1 MRSKKPLQR
10 AILLPRGLP
19 RRRITQSAPGQ
30 IALLHAIAHIEL
42 NAVDLTL
49 DIASRTTQ
57 TQPPVHFYH
66 DWLDG
71 ADDEAQHFLMLS
83 DRFADLGAAYG
94 DLKPPFNI
102 TAHNAARFSAA
113 FYGPLVTRDD
123 LVASPEKRPGA

>member
-1 MRSKKPLQR
+1 M
-10 AILLPRGLP
+10 P
-19 RRRITQSAPGQ
+19 RRRITPSAPGQ
-30 IALLHAIAHIEL
+30 IALLHAIVYIEL
-42 NAVDLTL
+42 NAVDLKL
-49 DIASRTTQ
+49 DIAGRFTKTQ
-57 TQPPVHFYH
+57 LPVDFYH

-113 FYGPLVTRDD
+113 FYGPLATRDD
-123 LVASPEKRPGA
+123 LVASPETRPGA